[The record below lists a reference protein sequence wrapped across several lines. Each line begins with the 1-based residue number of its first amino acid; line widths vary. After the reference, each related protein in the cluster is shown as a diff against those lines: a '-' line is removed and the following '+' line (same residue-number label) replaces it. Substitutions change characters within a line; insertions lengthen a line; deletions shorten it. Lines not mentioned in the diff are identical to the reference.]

1 MSYNNKRT
9 TPPTRLMRKTTRKS
23 QILIPKNR
31 KGKIITD
38 IGEILNFLQ
47 FSYIIPYNYIL
58 NCGTFVCL
66 SC

>member
-9 TPPTRLMRKTTRKS
+9 TPPIILMRKTTRKS

-31 KGKIITD
+31 EAKIITD
-38 IGEILNFLQ
+38 TGEILNFLK
-47 FSYIIPYNYIL
+47 FFYIIPYNYIF
-58 NCGTFVCL
+58 NCGIFVCL